1 MNLENVLEGFDY
13 RVECDDFLLYELGRL
28 IEDDQASFED
38 EEFREVIDEGIHE
51 HIDTHPEL
59 RAGMAMRLRTA
70 LPNLNEK
77 ARHAAMRVLRAIE
90 DMEFPLRDVA
100 MVLQT
105 YTNYLFQKLEDCA
118 GEGPSREAEIADAL
132 FDSLDDRTAVETA
145 LHNLGSI
152 RSAVSARILA
162 HLISEPMLEEDLE
175 MKAYELVRSMWP
187 LPRHYILYSLKA
199 HNHEDIPFR
208 WFQLLVECNAPAAVE
223 RILEEVRAHA
233 EDPNFREDLLALIE
247 LLAKSADPATEEKI
261 MQVLNDPEAPPEAVR
276 MLEEFL
282 KTSARHQPNR
292 TDATLWEA
300 HRRLQSANKKYQAVA
315 KLLDSGR
322 KADAVRKLDE
332 LLKEVPE
339 YPFAVMLKGM
349 I

>member
-1 MNLENVLEGFDY
+1 MNLDSVLEGFDY

-28 IEDDQASFED
+28 IEEDRASLED
-38 EEFREVIDEGIHE
+38 EEFREIIDEGIHE
-51 HIDTHPEL
+51 HVDTRLEL
-59 RAGMAMRLRTA
+59 RAEMARRLRTA
-70 LPNLNEK
+70 LPEIDAK
-77 ARHAAMRVLRAIE
+77 ARPVALRVLRAIE
-90 DMEFPLRDVA
+90 DTDFPLRDVG
-100 MVLQT
+100 LILKT
-105 YTNYLFQKLEDCA
+105 YTSYLFQKLEDCSDK
-118 GEGPSREAEIADAL
+118 GPSREAEVADAL
-132 FDSLDDRTAVETA
+132 FDSLNDRKAVETA
-145 LHNLGSI
+145 LNALGSI
-152 RSAVSARILA
+152 RSSVSARILA
-162 HLISEPMLEEDLE
+162 HVISEPMLDEDLE
-175 MKAYELVRSMWP
+175 MKACGLLRAMWP

-208 WFQLLVECNAPAAVE
+208 WFQLLIESNEPDAVE

-247 LLAKSADPATEEKI
+247 LLSRSSDPDAEEKI
-261 MQVLNDPEAPPEAVR
+261 MQALNDVETPREAVR

-282 KTSARHQPNR
+282 KTSGRPQPNK
-292 TDATLWEA
+292 TDAALWQA
-300 HRRLQSANKKYQAVA
+300 HGRLQSANKKYQAVA

-332 LLKEVPE
+332 LLEEVPE